1 MRGGLESHR
10 LVESWFPGWGSPRL
24 LDLEWLKQPGSPRP
38 TSLLCG
44 LPGGSQAG
52 GEAGFASHLKVLV
65 PLLPRNRLVR
75 AGLLWQPC
83 QLGTLMAS
91 AQSGR
96 SLAPPPET

>member
-1 MRGGLESHR
+1 MQGGLAAHR
-10 LVESWFPGWGSPRL
+10 PVESWFPGRGSPRL
-24 LDLEWLKQPGSPRP
+24 LDSEWLKQQGSPLP
-38 TSLLCG
+38 ASLLCG
-44 LPGGSQAG
+44 LLGMSQAG
-52 GEAGFASHLKVLV
+52 SEAGFASGLKVLV
-65 PLLPRNRLVR
+65 PLHLLPLVQ